1 MDNNNPSI
9 GCIVSECKYHSDSE
23 DYCTL
28 DKIMV
33 GRTEQVSSN
42 SKETDCESF
51 VPKRDNYS

>member
-1 MDNNNPSI
+1 METNPSI
-9 GCIVSECKYHSDSE
+9 GCIVSECQYHSEAD

-33 GRTEQVSSN
+33 GRTEQYSST

-51 VPKRDNYS
+51 ISKRDNFS